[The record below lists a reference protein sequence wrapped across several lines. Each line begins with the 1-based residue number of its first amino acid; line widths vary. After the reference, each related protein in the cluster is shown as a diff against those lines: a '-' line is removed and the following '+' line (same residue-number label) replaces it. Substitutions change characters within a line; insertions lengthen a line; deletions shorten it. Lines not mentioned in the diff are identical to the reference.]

1 MDRRLLRLG
10 PVRHYATVLAGS
22 AVLAAILIVGQAVS
36 LATLLTDFTTNAALT
51 CLAFVVLRGVHG
63 AVAGAVAGRATARV
77 KAHLRAELLGAATA
91 RGPGWLGGQRAGE
104 LATLAGRGVDGLDG
118 YLSSYLPQVFLA
130 VTVPLGTLGWLA
142 VTDLTSAIVVGVTL
156 PLFPVFGV
164 LVGKQTGARTKHQWH
179 LLQRLGGHFLDTV
192 NGLPTL
198 RTFGAE
204 RSQVRRVRAM
214 ADAYRAATMR
224 TLRLAFLSALV
235 LELVAT
241 VSVALVAVP
250 VGLRLLDGKLTLA
263 AALVV
268 LLLAPE
274 AYLPL
279 RALGTKFHAS
289 QEGLAASAEI
299 FKVLDA
305 APVPPVRTAPRLPD
319 ARFTGLAFDRVEVRY
334 GDVVALRDLNLEV
347 APGDRVALVGPS
359 GGGKS
364 TLLSLVLGFVTPAS
378 GRVLV
383 DGADLA
389 DLDLTA
395 WRARLA
401 WMPQRPHL
409 FAGTVTD
416 NIRLGASSGLP
427 GTPRPPAA
435 ASGLSDASD
444 PLAAAAGLPG
454 VSRPLDAAS
463 GSSGVS
469 RPLDAASGLSGVSR
483 ALGAASGLSGASR
496 PLNRKYQHS
505 SVLPPE
511 VVDAAVAADA
521 DAFIRA
527 LPHGY
532 DTDLGRHGLS
542 SGQRQRLAMARA
554 FLRRD
559 TADLLLLDEPTA
571 RLDAASEA
579 AVIDAASRLAADR
592 TALLV
597 AHRPALLS
605 IATRVVEIKD
615 GVASAVVAA

>member
-22 AVLAAILIVGQAVS
+22 AVLAAILVVGQAVS
-36 LATLLTDFTTNAALT
+36 LATLLAGAVTGTVSAGAALT
-51 CLAFVVLRGVHG
+51 CLAFVVLRGMHG
-63 AVAGAVAGRATARV
+63 AAASALAGRATARV
-77 KAHLRAELLGAATA
+77 KAHLRAELLDAATA
-91 RGPGWLGGQRAGE
+91 RGPGWLAGQRAGE

-118 YLSSYLPQVFLA
+118 YLASYLPQVFLA

-142 VTDLTSAIVVGVTL
+142 VTDVRSALVVGVTL
-156 PLFPVFGV
+156 PLIPIFGV
-164 LVGKQTGARTKHQWH
+164 LVGRQTGARTARQWH
-179 LLQRLGGHFLDTV
+179 LLRRLGGHFLDTV
-192 NGLPTL
+192 TGLPTL
-198 RTFGAE
+198 RTFGTE
-204 RSQVRRVRAM
+204 RAQVRRVRAM
-214 ADAYRAATMR
+214 AEAYRVATMR

-250 VGLRLLDGKLTLA
+250 VGLRLLDGRLTLG

-299 FKVLDA
+299 FRVLDETPA
-305 APVPPVRTAPRLPD
+305 APVRTSPRLPD
-319 ARFTGLAFDRVEVRY
+319 PRFAGLAFDRVEVRY
-334 GDVVALRDLNLEV
+334 GDVVALRDLSLDV

-364 TLLSLVLGFVTPAS
+364 TILGLVLGFVTPGA

-383 DGADLA
+383 GGADLA
-389 DLDLTA
+389 DLDLAA

-401 WMPQRPHL
+401 WLPQRPHL
-409 FAGTVTD
+409 FAGTVAD
-416 NIRLGASSGLP
+416 NIRLGAP
-427 GTPRPPAA
+427 DT
-435 ASGLSDASD
+435 
-444 PLAAAAGLPG
+444 
-454 VSRPLDAAS
+454 PLD
-463 GSSGVS
+463 
-469 RPLDAASGLSGVSR
+469 R
-483 ALGAASGLSGASR
+483 
-496 PLNRKYQHS
+496 
-505 SVLPPE
+505 
-511 VVDAAVAADA
+511 VVEAAVAADA

-527 LPHGY
+527 LPGGY
-532 DTDLGRHGLS
+532 DTDLADRGLS

-554 FLRRD
+554 WLRGAVPD
-559 TADLLLLDEPTA
+559 GAGPPGADLLLLDEPTA
-571 RLDAASEA
+571 RLDPASEA
-579 AVIDAASRLAADR
+579 AVVAAAARLAADR

-605 IATRVVEIKD
+605 VATRVVEVRD
-615 GVASAVVAA
+615 GVAAPLAGAVPA

>member
-10 PVRHYATVLAGS
+10 PVRRYAMVLAGS

-36 LATLLTDFTTNAALT
+36 LATLLTGFSVPAAVT
-51 CLAFVVLRGVHG
+51 CLVFVVLRGVHG
-63 AVAGAVAGRATARV
+63 AVATALAGRATAKV
-77 KAHLRAELLGAATA
+77 KAHLRAGLLDAATT
-91 RGPGWLGGQRAGE
+91 RGPGWLARRRAGE

-118 YLSSYLPQVFLA
+118 YLASYLPQVFLA
-130 VTVPLGTLGWLA
+130 VTVPLATLGWLA
-142 VTDLTSAIVVGVTL
+142 LTDVTSAVVVGVTL
-156 PLFPVFGV
+156 PLIPVFGA
-164 LVGKQTGARTKHQWH
+164 LVGWQTGARTKHQWH

-192 NGLPTL
+192 IGLPTL
-198 RTFGAE
+198 RTFGRE
-204 RSQVRRVRAM
+204 RSQVRRVRQM
-214 ADAYRAATMR
+214 ADAYRVATMR

-250 VGLRLLDGKLTLA
+250 VGLRLLDGKLGLT

-305 APVPPVRTAPRLPD
+305 APLPSVRTLPRLPD
-319 ARFTGLAFDRVEVRY
+319 PGFARLSFDRVEARY
-334 GDVVALRDLNLEV
+334 GDVVALRDLTLDV
-347 APGDRVALVGPS
+347 GPGDRVALVGPS
-359 GGGKS
+359 GSGKS
-364 TLLSLVLGFVTPAS
+364 TVLALVLGFVTPAS
-378 GRVLV
+378 GRILV

-416 NIRLGASSGLP
+416 NIRLGAP
-427 GTPRPPAA
+427 GTAPA
-435 ASGLSDASD
+435 L
-444 PLAAAAGLPG
+444 
-454 VSRPLDAAS
+454 
-463 GSSGVS
+463 
-469 RPLDAASGLSGVSR
+469 
-483 ALGAASGLSGASR
+483 
-496 PLNRKYQHS
+496 
-505 SVLPPE
+505 
-511 VVDAAVAADA
+511 VVEAAVAADA
-521 DAFIRA
+521 DTFIRA
-527 LPHGY
+527 LPGGY
-532 DTDLGRHGLS
+532 DTDLTRHGLS

-554 FLRRD
+554 WLRRD
-559 TADLLLLDEPTA
+559 AGLLLLDEPTA
-571 RLDAASEA
+571 RLDPASEA
-579 AVIDAASRLAADR
+579 AVITAAAGLAGDR

-597 AHRPALLS
+597 AHRPALLR

-615 GVASAVVAA
+615 GVAVPLDTAVPA

>member
-36 LATLLTDFTTNAALT
+36 LATLLTGFTTNAALT
-51 CLAFVVLRGVHG
+51 CLAFVVLRGAHG

-130 VTVPLGTLGWLA
+130 VTVPLATLGWLA
-142 VTDLTSAIVVGVTL
+142 FTDLTSAIVVGVTL
-156 PLFPVFGV
+156 PLIPVFGV

-192 NGLPTL
+192 IGLPTL

-214 ADAYRAATMR
+214 ADAYRVATMR

-305 APVPPVRTAPRLPD
+305 ASVPPVRAAPRLPD
-319 ARFTGLAFDRVEVRY
+319 ARFAGLVFDRVEVRY
-334 GDVVALRDLNLEV
+334 GDVVALRDLTLEV
-347 APGDRVALVGPS
+347 MHGDRVALVGPS

-416 NIRLGASSGLP
+416 NIRLGAPPGASGASPDSSGALSGLP
-427 GTPRPPAA
+427 GA
-435 ASGLSDASD
+435 ASG
-444 PLAAAAGLPG
+444 PPGAAP
-454 VSRPLDAAS
+454 D
-463 GSSGVS
+463 SS
-469 RPLDAASGLSGVSR
+469 
-483 ALGAASGLSGASR
+483 GAASGLSGAPR

-505 SVLPPE
+505 PVLAQD

-527 LPHGY
+527 LPQGY

-579 AVIDAASRLAADR
+579 AVIDAAARLAADR

>member
-1 MDRRLLRLG
+1 M
-10 PVRHYATVLAGS
+10 
-22 AVLAAILIVGQAVS
+22 
-36 LATLLTDFTTNAALT
+36 
-51 CLAFVVLRGVHG
+51 HG
-63 AVAGAVAGRATARV
+63 AVAAAAAGRATAKV

-91 RGPGWLGGQRAGE
+91 RGPGWLAGQRAGE

-118 YLSSYLPQVFLA
+118 YLASYLPQVFLA
-130 VTVPLGTLGWLA
+130 VTVPLGALGWLA
-142 VTDLTSAIVVGVTL
+142 FTDFRSAIVVGVTL
-156 PLFPVFGV
+156 PLIPVFGA
-164 LVGKQTGARTKHQWH
+164 LVGWQTGARTRHQWH

-192 NGLPTL
+192 IGLPTL

-204 RSQVRRVRAM
+204 RAQVRRVRAM
-214 ADAYRAATMR
+214 ADAYRVATMR

-250 VGLRLLDGKLTLA
+250 VGLRLLDGKLTLT

-289 QEGLAASAEI
+289 QEGLAAAAEI
-299 FKVLDA
+299 FKVLES
-305 APVPPVRTAPRLPD
+305 APVPPARTAPRLP
-319 ARFTGLAFDRVEVRY
+319 APGFAGLAFDRVEVRY
-334 GDVVALRDLNLEV
+334 GDVVALRDLTLDV

-364 TLLSLVLGFVTPAS
+364 TILALVLGFVTPSA

-383 DGADLA
+383 GGVDLA

-416 NIRLGASSGLP
+416 NIRLGAP
-427 GTPRPPAA
+427 ATPH
-435 ASGLSDASD
+435 D
-444 PLAAAAGLPG
+444 
-454 VSRPLDAAS
+454 
-463 GSSGVS
+463 
-469 RPLDAASGLSGVSR
+469 
-483 ALGAASGLSGASR
+483 
-496 PLNRKYQHS
+496 H
-505 SVLPPE
+505 
-511 VVDAAVAADA
+511 VVEAAVAADA

-527 LPHGY
+527 LPDGY
-532 DTDLGRHGLS
+532 DTDLTRHGLS
-542 SGQRQRLAMARA
+542 SGQRQRLAMARTW
-554 FLRRD
+554 LRGGASGPASGGAPGPASGSASGG
-559 TADLLLLDEPTA
+559 ADLLLLDEPTA
-571 RLDAASEA
+571 RLDPASEA
-579 AVIDAASRLAADR
+579 AVIAAAARLAADR

-597 AHRPALLS
+597 AHRPAMLS
-605 IATRVVEIKD
+605 VATRVVEIKD
-615 GVASAVVAA
+615 GVAAPLTGAVVFA

>member
-36 LATLLTDFTTNAALT
+36 LATLLTGFTTNAALT
-51 CLAFVVLRGVHG
+51 CLAFVVLRGAHG

-130 VTVPLGTLGWLA
+130 VTVPLATLGWLA
-142 VTDLTSAIVVGVTL
+142 FTDLTSAIVVGVTL
-156 PLFPVFGV
+156 PLIPVFGV

-192 NGLPTL
+192 IGLPTL

-214 ADAYRAATMR
+214 ADAYRVATMR

-305 APVPPVRTAPRLPD
+305 APVPPVRAAPRLPD
-319 ARFTGLAFDRVEVRY
+319 ARFAGLVFDRVEVRY
-334 GDVVALRDLNLEV
+334 GDVMALRDLTLEV
-347 APGDRVALVGPS
+347 MHGDRVALVGPS

-416 NIRLGASSGLP
+416 NIRLGAPPGASGASPDSSGALSGLP
-427 GTPRPPAA
+427 GSASGLPGA
-435 ASGLSDASD
+435 ASGL
-444 PLAAAAGLPG
+444 PGAAP
-454 VSRPLDAAS
+454 D
-463 GSSGVS
+463 SS
-469 RPLDAASGLSGVSR
+469 
-483 ALGAASGLSGASR
+483 GAASGLSGAPR

-505 SVLPPE
+505 PWLDQD

-527 LPHGY
+527 LPQGY

-579 AVIDAASRLAADR
+579 AVIDAAARLAADR

>member
-10 PVRHYATVLAGS
+10 PVRHYVTVLAGS
-22 AVLAAILIVGQAVS
+22 AVLAAILVVGQAVS
-36 LATLLTDFTTNAALT
+36 LATLLSGAVTGTVSAGAALA
-51 CLAFVVLRGVHG
+51 CLGFVVLRGVHG
-63 AVAGAVAGRATARV
+63 AAATALAGRATAQV
-77 KAHLRAELLGAATA
+77 KAHLRVELLDAATA
-91 RGPGWLGGQRAGE
+91 RGPGWLAGQRAGE

-118 YLSSYLPQVFLA
+118 YLASYLPQVFLA

-142 VTDLTSAIVVGVTL
+142 VTDARSALVVGLTL
-156 PLFPVFGV
+156 PLIPIFGV
-164 LVGKQTGARTKHQWH
+164 LVGKQTGARTKRQWH

-192 NGLPTL
+192 TGLPTL
-198 RTFGAE
+198 RTFGTE
-204 RSQVRRVRAM
+204 RAQVRRVRAM
-214 ADAYRAATMR
+214 AEAYRVATMR

-250 VGLRLLDGKLTLA
+250 VGLRLLDGRLTLS

-299 FKVLDA
+299 FRVLDA
-305 APVPPVRTAPRLPD
+305 PPVSPVRTSPRLPD
-319 ARFTGLAFDRVEVRY
+319 AGFAGLAFDRVEVRY
-334 GDVVALRDLNLEV
+334 GDVVALRDLSLDV

-364 TLLSLVLGFVTPAS
+364 TILALVLGFVTPSA

-383 DGADLA
+383 GGADLA
-389 DLDLTA
+389 GLDLAA

-401 WMPQRPHL
+401 WLPQRPHL
-409 FAGTVTD
+409 FAGSVTD
-416 NIRLGASSGLP
+416 NIRLGAP
-427 GTPRPPAA
+427 DT
-435 ASGLSDASD
+435 
-444 PLAAAAGLPG
+444 
-454 VSRPLDAAS
+454 PLD
-463 GSSGVS
+463 
-469 RPLDAASGLSGVSR
+469 R
-483 ALGAASGLSGASR
+483 
-496 PLNRKYQHS
+496 
-505 SVLPPE
+505 
-511 VVDAAVAADA
+511 VVGAAVAADA

-527 LPHGY
+527 LPDGY
-532 DTDLGRHGLS
+532 DTDLTHRGLS

-554 FLRRD
+554 WLRSGATAPD
-559 TADLLLLDEPTA
+559 GTAAPGGAAGSPGADLLLLDEPTA
-571 RLDAASEA
+571 RLDPASEA
-579 AVIDAASRLAADR
+579 AVIAAAARLAADR

-605 IATRVVEIKD
+605 VATRVVEVRD
-615 GVASAVVAA
+615 GVAAPLAGAVPA

>member
-36 LATLLTDFTTNAALT
+36 LATLLTGFTTNAALT
-51 CLAFVVLRGVHG
+51 CLAFVVLRGAHG

-130 VTVPLGTLGWLA
+130 ATVPLATLGWLA
-142 VTDLTSAIVVGVTL
+142 FTDLTSAIVVGVTL
-156 PLFPVFGV
+156 PLIPVFGV

-192 NGLPTL
+192 IGLPTL

-214 ADAYRAATMR
+214 ADAYRVATMR

-305 APVPPVRTAPRLPD
+305 APVPPARATPRLPD
-319 ARFTGLAFDRVEVRY
+319 ARFAGLVFDRVEVRY
-334 GDVVALRDLNLEV
+334 GDVVALRDLTLEV
-347 APGDRVALVGPS
+347 LHGDRVALVGPS

-416 NIRLGASSGLP
+416 NIRLGAPPASPGASPDSSGALSGLP
-427 GTPRPPAA
+427 GV
-435 ASGLSDASD
+435 ASGLPGALS
-444 PLAAAAGLPG
+444 GLPG
-454 VSRPLDAAS
+454 V
-463 GSSGVS
+463 
-469 RPLDAASGLSGVSR
+469 ASGLPGAVSGLPGAAPDSS
-483 ALGAASGLSGASR
+483 GAASGLSGAPR

-505 SVLPPE
+505 PAFDQE

-521 DAFIRA
+521 DAFVRA
-527 LPHGY
+527 LPQGY

-579 AVIDAASRLAADR
+579 AVIDAAARLAADR

>member
-36 LATLLTDFTTNAALT
+36 LATLLTGFTTNAALT
-51 CLAFVVLRGVHG
+51 CLAFVVLRGAHG

-130 VTVPLGTLGWLA
+130 VTVPLATLGWLA
-142 VTDLTSAIVVGVTL
+142 FTDLTSAIVVGVTL
-156 PLFPVFGV
+156 PLIPVFGV

-192 NGLPTL
+192 IGLPTL

-214 ADAYRAATMR
+214 ADAYRVATMR

-305 APVPPVRTAPRLPD
+305 APVPPVRAAPRLPD
-319 ARFTGLAFDRVEVRY
+319 ARFAGLVFDRVEVRY
-334 GDVVALRDLNLEV
+334 GDVVALRDLTLEV
-347 APGDRVALVGPS
+347 MHGDRVALVGPS

-416 NIRLGASSGLP
+416 NIRLGAPPASPGASPDSSGALSGLP
-427 GTPRPPAA
+427 
-435 ASGLSDASD
+435 
-444 PLAAAAGLPG
+444 
-454 VSRPLDAAS
+454 
-463 GSSGVS
+463 
-469 RPLDAASGLSGVSR
+469 
-483 ALGAASGLSGASR
+483 GAASGLPGAAPDSSGAFSGLSGAPR

-505 SVLPPE
+505 PWLDQD

-527 LPHGY
+527 LPQGY

-579 AVIDAASRLAADR
+579 AVIDAAARLAVDR

>member
-10 PVRHYATVLAGS
+10 PVRHYAMVLAGS
-22 AVLAAILIVGQAVS
+22 AVLAAILVVGQAVS
-36 LATLLTDFTTNAALT
+36 LATLLSGSGSVLTVAA
-51 CLAFVVLRGVHG
+51 CLAFVALRGVHG
-63 AVAGAVAGRATARV
+63 AVAAAAAGRATAKV

-91 RGPGWLGGQRAGE
+91 RGPGWLAGQRAGE

-118 YLSSYLPQVFLA
+118 YLASYLPQVFLA
-130 VTVPLGTLGWLA
+130 VTVPLGALGWLA
-142 VTDLTSAIVVGVTL
+142 FTDFRSAIVVGVTL
-156 PLFPVFGV
+156 PLIPVFGA
-164 LVGKQTGARTKHQWH
+164 LVGWQTGARTRHQWH

-192 NGLPTL
+192 IGLPTL

-204 RSQVRRVRAM
+204 RAQVRRVRAM
-214 ADAYRAATMR
+214 ADAYRVATMR

-250 VGLRLLDGKLTLA
+250 VGLRLLDGKLTLT

-289 QEGLAASAEI
+289 QEGLAAAAEI
-299 FKVLDA
+299 FKVLES
-305 APVPPVRTAPRLPD
+305 APVPPARTAPRLP
-319 ARFTGLAFDRVEVRY
+319 APGFAGLAFDRVEVRY
-334 GDVVALRDLNLEV
+334 GDVVALRDLTLDV

-364 TLLSLVLGFVTPAS
+364 TILALVLGFVTPSA

-383 DGADLA
+383 GGVDLA

-416 NIRLGASSGLP
+416 NIRLGAP
-427 GTPRPPAA
+427 ATPH
-435 ASGLSDASD
+435 D
-444 PLAAAAGLPG
+444 
-454 VSRPLDAAS
+454 
-463 GSSGVS
+463 
-469 RPLDAASGLSGVSR
+469 
-483 ALGAASGLSGASR
+483 
-496 PLNRKYQHS
+496 H
-505 SVLPPE
+505 
-511 VVDAAVAADA
+511 VVEAAVAADA

-527 LPHGY
+527 LPDGY
-532 DTDLGRHGLS
+532 DTDLTRHGLS
-542 SGQRQRLAMARA
+542 SGQRQRLAMARTW
-554 FLRRD
+554 LRGGASGPASGGAPGPASGSASGG
-559 TADLLLLDEPTA
+559 ADLLLLDEPTA
-571 RLDAASEA
+571 RLDPASEA
-579 AVIDAASRLAADR
+579 AVIAAAARLAADR

-597 AHRPALLS
+597 AHRPAMLS
-605 IATRVVEIKD
+605 VATRVVEIKD
-615 GVASAVVAA
+615 GVAAPLTGAVVFA